1 MNQLMQTNTM
11 TSMEIAEAIN
21 KRHDQILRDIRDESE
36 KLESAGIPTHHKFV
50 ARERAGLTGNIPY
63 YELTKEGILQLAARY
78 DAVIRSKLIDLAM
91 QQSNPQPQS
100 IEDLIIMQAQSV
112 KELKSQV
119 TQLQLTTS
127 TIKETIITE
136 PDNWREDINRMCNRI
151 AKTIGENKFK
161 DIRTES
167 YKLLERRAGVNLTAR
182 LDNAKIRMLREGRT
196 KTDIK
201 KANKLDI
208 VEADKKLRE
217 IYSKIIQEYTIKY
230 CA

>member
-21 KRHDQILRDIRDESE
+21 KQHCHILRDIKDEIES
-36 KLESAGIPTHHKFV
+36 LEQAGISTQSKFGL
-50 ARERAGLTGNIPY
+50 REREGLTGNIPY
-63 YELTKEGILQLAARY
+63 YILSKEGILQLAARY

-161 DIRTES
+161 DVRTES

-182 LDNAKIRMLREGRT
+182 LDNVKIRMLREGRT